1 MWKLIHTTSDKIM
14 PLGIYTVDDEDD
26 PMSFRDALQRFGP
39 MAEYEEQRELE
50 LDQQIAE
57 WRARAA

>member
-1 MWKLIHTTSDKIM
+1 
-14 PLGIYTVDDEDD
+14 
-26 PMSFRDALQRFGP
+26 

>member
-1 MWKLIHTTSDKIM
+1 M
-14 PLGIYTVDDEDD
+14 PLGIYTVDDNDD
-26 PMSFRDALQRFGP
+26 PMSFREALERLRL
-39 MAEYEEQRELE
+39 MAELEEQRELE